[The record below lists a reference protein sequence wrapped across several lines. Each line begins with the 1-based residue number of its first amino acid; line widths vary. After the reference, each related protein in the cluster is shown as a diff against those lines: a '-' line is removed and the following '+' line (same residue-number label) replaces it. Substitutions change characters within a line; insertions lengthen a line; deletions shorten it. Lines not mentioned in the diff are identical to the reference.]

1 MKFKSR
7 YIVMLMALFLVLIF
21 LDQNRMSVPVKVL
34 VGDPLQLGLS
44 LIIIISMVV
53 AAITTL
59 CVIYSMKKKRK

>member
-1 MKFKSR
+1 
-7 YIVMLMALFLVLIF
+7 MLMALFLVLIF

-59 CVIYSMKKKRK
+59 CVIYGMKKKRK